1 MLHSAGTVHRLGF
14 WERQEHVGTIS
25 DVALYTEPTNLG
37 TSPTVYPWTTGDY
50 TFPFP
55 VRFIRANTAGD
66 VQFKDASN
74 ATKVAKFLAGETR
87 AIAAIGIVA
96 AGTTVTQLEGMP

>member
-1 MLHSAGTVHRLGF
+1 M
-14 WERQEHVGTIS
+14 GTIA
-25 DVALYTEPTNLG
+25 DVAGFTSPTSLG
-37 TSPTVYPWTTGDY
+37 TSPTVYPWTSGNYD
-50 TFPFP
+50 FPVP

-66 VQFKDASN
+66 VQFVDAAG

-87 AIAAIGIVA
+87 AIAAKSIVA